1 MEASE
6 QSPEPQ
12 RDKSPELLVQFPHE
26 TSVQMGKILT
36 EVITHEV
43 ARGERSEERTNGEE
57 DAVERYQKSFMD
69 AALNSPSDQISVI
82 PISRD
87 NANEILE
94 HYKKLKESGKL
105 SPEQSEEYTKQLAIF
120 FGKIEGAEKMNDR
133 KNNDK
138 PETGGAMS
146 WAARLAGKLSKGK
159 GIPYE

>member
-12 RDKSPELLVQFPHE
+12 KDKSPELLVQFPHE

-43 ARGERSEERTNGEE
+43 ARGERSEERTEGE

-87 NANEILE
+87 SANEILE

-120 FGKIEGAEKMNDR
+120 FGKIEGAERMLREKSEE
-133 KNNDK
+133 K
-138 PETGGAMS
+138 PETGGSLS
-146 WAARLAGKLSKGK
+146 WAARLAGKLSKSK